1 MFAAYLFTSSFS
13 FAFNIAIFNCLLLNY
28 FKIQKSIHLVSLSIS
43 DIIKFFSGV
52 VKQHNKRTIAILT
65 SVNLPTTKRYIIL
78 TQKVIQKLQ
87 SNGFM
92 RKLLGEI
99 FKYFPIA
106 TFIEWTN
113 PLISITNTQ
122 IISIENKSVT
132 KPKMFHKLFHRLFH

>member
-1 MFAAYLFTSSFS
+1 M
-13 FAFNIAIFNCLLLNY
+13 
-28 FKIQKSIHLVSLSIS
+28 VSLSLT
-43 DIIKFFSGV
+43 DITKFFSGV

-78 TQKVIQKLQ
+78 TQKVIQNEQ

-99 FKYFPIA
+99 FKYLPIA

-113 PLISITNTQ
+113 PLMSITITQ
-122 IISIENKSVT
+122 ITNIENKLT
-132 KPKMFHKLFHRLFH
+132 IKLKPSITL

>member
-1 MFAAYLFTSSFS
+1 M
-13 FAFNIAIFNCLLLNY
+13 
-28 FKIQKSIHLVSLSIS
+28 VSLSLT
-43 DIIKFFSGV
+43 DITKFFSGV

-65 SVNLPTTKRYIIL
+65 KVNLPTTNRYIIL
-78 TQKVIQKLQ
+78 TQKVIQNEQ

-92 RKLLGEI
+92 RKLLGDI

-132 KPKMFHKLFHRLFH
+132 KLKPSITL